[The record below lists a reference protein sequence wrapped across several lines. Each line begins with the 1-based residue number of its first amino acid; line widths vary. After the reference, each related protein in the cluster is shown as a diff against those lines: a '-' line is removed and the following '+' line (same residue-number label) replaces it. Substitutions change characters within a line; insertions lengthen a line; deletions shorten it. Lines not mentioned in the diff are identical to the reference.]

1 MQFTTAAKLLAE
13 FLGTAMIVAGVIGAG
28 FMVATVGA
36 GFALG
41 LTMIAATV
49 AAVLFVSISILG
61 PVSGAHFNPAVTIA
75 FLLRKAISS
84 AAAAGYIAS
93 QVVGAIFGAVVANLM
108 FEVPWLEIS
117 ATGRFSAGTFL
128 GEVVATFGLVLL
140 ILLLV
145 KFEKSHLIA
154 PSVAAWIFAGHI
166 FTSSTSFANPAVTI
180 GRVFSDS
187 AASISPDSA
196 LWFVLAQL
204 VGMAVALIVFV
215 PLTKISI
222 SKIAILACSQKT
234 A

>member
-93 QVVGAIFGAVVANLM
+93 QVVGGIFGAVVANLM

-154 PSVAAWIFAGHI
+154 ASVAAWIFAGHI

-215 PLTKISI
+215 PLTKKVTS
-222 SKIAILACSQKT
+222 
-234 A
+234 

>member
-154 PSVAAWIFAGHI
+154 ASVAAWIFAGHI

-204 VGMAVALIVFV
+204 VGMAVALILFV
-215 PLTKISI
+215 PLTK
-222 SKIAILACSQKT
+222 KVT
-234 A
+234 N

>member
-145 KFEKSHLIA
+145 QFEKSHLVA
-154 PSVAAWIFAGHI
+154 ASVAAWIFAGHI

-215 PLTKISI
+215 PLTKKVIS
-222 SKIAILACSQKT
+222 
-234 A
+234 

>member
-154 PSVAAWIFAGHI
+154 ASVAAWIFGGHI

-215 PLTKISI
+215 PLTKKVTS
-222 SKIAILACSQKT
+222 
-234 A
+234 

>member
-145 KFEKSHLIA
+145 QFEKSHLIA
-154 PSVAAWIFAGHI
+154 ASVAAWIFAGHI

-215 PLTKISI
+215 PLTKKVTS
-222 SKIAILACSQKT
+222 
-234 A
+234 

>member
-13 FLGTAMIVAGVIGAG
+13 FLGTAMIVEGVIGAG

-36 GFALG
+36 DFALG

-154 PSVAAWIFAGHI
+154 ASVAAWIFAGHI

-215 PLTKISI
+215 PLTKKVTS
-222 SKIAILACSQKT
+222 
-234 A
+234 

>member
-28 FMVATVGA
+28 FMVANVGA
-36 GFALG
+36 GLALG

-154 PSVAAWIFAGHI
+154 ASVAAWIFAGHI

-215 PLTKISI
+215 PLTKKVTS
-222 SKIAILACSQKT
+222 
-234 A
+234 

>member
-1 MQFTTAAKLLAE
+1 
-13 FLGTAMIVAGVIGAG
+13 
-28 FMVATVGA
+28 VGA

-154 PSVAAWIFAGHI
+154 ASVAAWIFAGHI

-215 PLTKISI
+215 PLTKKVTS
-222 SKIAILACSQKT
+222 
-234 A
+234 

>member
-36 GFALG
+36 AFALG

-154 PSVAAWIFAGHI
+154 ASVAAWIFAGHI

-215 PLTKISI
+215 PLTKKVIS
-222 SKIAILACSQKT
+222 
-234 A
+234 

>member
-154 PSVAAWIFAGHI
+154 ASVAAWIFAGHI

-215 PLTKISI
+215 PLTKKVIS
-222 SKIAILACSQKT
+222 
-234 A
+234 

>member
-1 MQFTTAAKLLAE
+1 MQFTSAAKLLAE

-154 PSVAAWIFAGHI
+154 ASVAAWIFAGHI

-215 PLTKISI
+215 PLTKKVTS
-222 SKIAILACSQKT
+222 
-234 A
+234 